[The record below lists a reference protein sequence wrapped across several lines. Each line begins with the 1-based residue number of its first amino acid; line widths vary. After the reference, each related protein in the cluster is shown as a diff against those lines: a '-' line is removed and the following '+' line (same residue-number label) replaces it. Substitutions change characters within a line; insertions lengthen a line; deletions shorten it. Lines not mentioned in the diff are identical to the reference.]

1 MNNNELVIIGA
12 LNINYLNKDSHRQ
25 LKDNIALQ
33 GMKQIVKEPTRTTK
47 DSQTLIDVILTN
59 RPDNLCSANV
69 ILSSLSDH
77 DIIGCKREIN
87 NIKMS
92 DIIINCRDY
101 KNYDPTKINAE
112 LSSTDWQSVY
122 QTTNV
127 YIAWTALKD
136 ILTKSIN
143 KHAPNIA
150 KRVKGK
156 RSPWFNRELKK
167 EMNSCDTLRRKF
179 QRTRTDADNNVY
191 KKQRNKT
198 NILVR
203 KAKSEHHKKLLKD
216 C

>member
-1 MNNNELVIIGA
+1 MGSLKAPDAFDPTLHAGETAKSFDLYIRQWKRWYNA
-12 LNINYLNKDSHRQ
+12 DCRQ

-77 DIIGCKREIN
+77 DIIGCKRKIN

-92 DIIINCRDY
+92 DIIINCREY

-112 LSSTDWQSVY
+112 LCSTDRQSVY

-127 YIAWTALKD
+127 YIAWRALKD
-136 ILTKSIN
+136 ILTK
-143 KHAPNIA
+143 
-150 KRVKGK
+150 
-156 RSPWFNRELKK
+156 
-167 EMNSCDTLRRKF
+167 
-179 QRTRTDADNNVY
+179 
-191 KKQRNKT
+191 
-198 NILVR
+198 
-203 KAKSEHHKKLLKD
+203 
-216 C
+216 